1 MVLTNKNTFTVLLSQ
16 YRKCVIIKL
25 KPSVL
30 SYDLVQI
37 RNKWDRGSCLSLIP
51 SSLEYINGTRLV
63 KFGLFVDITP
73 SI

>member
-1 MVLTNKNTFTVLLSQ
+1 MIW
-16 YRKCVIIKL
+16 YKL
-25 KPSVL
+25 EINV
-30 SYDLVQI
+30 
-37 RNKWDRGSCLSLIP
+37 NKWDRGSCLSLIP